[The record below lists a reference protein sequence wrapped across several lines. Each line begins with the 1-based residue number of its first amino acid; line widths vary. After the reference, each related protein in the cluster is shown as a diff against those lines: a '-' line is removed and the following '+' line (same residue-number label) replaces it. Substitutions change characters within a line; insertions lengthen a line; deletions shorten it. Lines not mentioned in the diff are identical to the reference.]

1 MAKQI
6 EFESL
11 FNKGSFDA
19 GVSELVKVIANITL
33 EINKAE
39 TAGNQLS
46 KLFGEKLKGE
56 IASISSVSKTL
67 SKDLL
72 EMTKKMEDYK
82 AKTIQIDKITEEYKK
97 ETEKL
102 TKELEKLKLAQE
114 KANKETEKA
123 EPVAKKAK
131 NVYAGLSQ
139 SLLGVASGAA
149 IVFKGI
155 SFLGNQLISAT
166 QSAIAFEKVMK
177 EVEAV
182 SGASGE
188 ELKLLANNANKLG
201 SSTEKT
207 AQQVAEAQKELAKLG
222 FTTPEILLATEA
234 IVNLSTATGEDLVKT
249 AEVAASTI
257 RSFGLEVS
265 DLTRVTDV
273 MTKSFIISAL
283 DLEKF
288 RESVK
293 LVAPI
298 AAATGVG
305 IESVTAGL
313 AKLADTGISGSLA
326 GTAMRNLLSS
336 MADPTE
342 DLVKF
347 LGQYD
352 ETLKDGVKSSDDFT
366 RALQVLKGANVDLE
380 TAVGMVDVRART
392 AFFTLVNYADDVED
406 LAVELRYLD
415 GETKEVAKSMRDQL
429 ANDILIAESAFDSLR
444 RNGIEPLLPVFRSI
458 VQDTTEVIEGFRF
471 ADKAYSEWLISLQNG
486 EGGLNIFEKTL
497 QALIYDLNLVAD
509 NFLPATLVKMGKAGL
524 IASNDL
530 NQAGDTFNTISTNV
544 EGMIK
549 GFKEF
554 DQVTLDYQQSVGLLN
569 TEVTNEAEGVIQ
581 LRALYPKLSAARKDA
596 RDFLVGVRMET
607 KESISA
613 TNGYIEG
620 LKGAEITLKD
630 LIKVTEEQEKVTGKT
645 TTSTQILKNA
655 NHQLLVIENLRIS
668 QEEKLC
674 EVGGQLNKV
683 NEDGN
688 DGLEDKNKLLS
699 KLIKLRGQLSNIENQ
714 TKEDQVKI
722 DILEEESLLK
732 KLPLIEKLKNLKIKS
747 SKETLSN
754 ELQSIEK
761 SDSEKEEKDLERA
774 ISFAKHKRE
783 LLKIDEEYYKEAD
796 DIRAKMLAKEIL
808 LLKAQREEYSKTAKD
823 IGKSKFTEVEN
834 DITKSMEAYEKI
846 LLEADKK
853 KAEYEEEQLKKSNE
867 RNEEAAKQESEKR
880 IEIAERTAQAL
891 GEITTRIFDNEA
903 AKRANQ
909 LTTIDAWEQ
918 ERLRL
923 AGDNEEAKA
932 AIEKE
937 AEKRRNKVRTE
948 QAKADRT
955 EALFQIAI
963 ATAVNIVKAG
973 GNPLKIAIAAASGLL
988 QASLVAARPLPKFA
1002 KGTDFS
1008 PEGHA
1013 IVGERGRELI
1023 KDGKSGNWR
1032 MSSER
1037 ASQTYLSRGSKVI
1050 PAHITAKILEGTP
1063 DHNGIAEQYL
1073 NRLSKKE
1080 EKELFDY
1087 NKLGEKFESAVTKI
1101 PVNQTNF
1108 DENGV
1113 TRFTIKRNSKVQRLN
1128 KRY

>member
-19 GVSELVKVIANITL
+19 GVADLVKVIGKITE
-33 EINKAE
+33 EIELAE
-39 TAGNQLS
+39 LAGKMLS
-46 KLFGEKLKGE
+46 ETLGKKLKTE
-56 IASISSVSKTL
+56 ISALSSVSKTL

-630 LIKVTEEQEKVTGKT
+630 LIKVTEEQEKATGKT
-645 TTSTQILKNA
+645 TTSTQILTNA
-655 NHQLLVIENLRIS
+655 NNQLLVIEDLRIS

-783 LLKIDEEYYKEAD
+783 LLKIDEDYYKEAD

-853 KAEYEEEQLKKSNE
+853 KAEYEEDQLKKGKKTAE
-867 RNEEAAKQESEKR
+867 EEAEER
-880 IEIAERTAQAL
+880 IKIAEASAQAL
-891 GEITTRIFDNEA
+891 SMITTGLFDKAAINRSNE
-903 AKRANQ
+903 
-909 LTTIDAWEQ
+909 LTAIDAWEQ
-918 ERLRL
+918 ERVKL
-923 AGDNEEAKA
+923 AGDNDEAIA

-937 AEKRRNKVRTE
+937 AQKRRNKIKLE
-948 QAKADRT
+948 QAKADKK
-955 EALFQIAI
+955 EAIFQILI
-963 ATAVNIVKAG
+963 QTAVNIVKAWK
-973 GNPLKIAIAAASGLL
+973 NPLEMILAGALGAIQVAM
-988 QASLVAARPLPKFA
+988 VAARPLPKFA
-1002 KGTDFS
+1002 KGTNFS

-1050 PAHITAKILEGTP
+1050 PAHITAKLLEGTP

-1080 EKELFDY
+1080 EKQLFDY
-1087 NKLGEKFESAVTKI
+1087 NELGKQFKGAVADI